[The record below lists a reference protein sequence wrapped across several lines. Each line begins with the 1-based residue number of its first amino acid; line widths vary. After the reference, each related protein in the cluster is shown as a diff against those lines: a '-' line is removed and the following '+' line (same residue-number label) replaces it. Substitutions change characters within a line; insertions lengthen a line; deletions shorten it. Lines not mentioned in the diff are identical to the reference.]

1 MASLSN
7 RALDAAYVLFSGE
20 AGLKISLE
28 NLSEEMGRQ
37 VSIANFLL
45 ERRLWGSKLSERD
58 VDTRLPRVS
67 FSLNRMSSKGAE
79 KLSRNAARATLQVEI
94 VVTAEK
100 PEQVAN
106 ETSNYIDGVMDVLD
120 RNRGL
125 WAAGVFYAGE
135 FEVDIKPLAKGGLNY
150 TQSAVF
156 EIEVYLWQ
164 EL

>member
-7 RALDAAYVLFSGE
+7 RALDAAYILFSGE

-28 NLSEEMGRQ
+28 NLSEEMGQ
-37 VSIANFLL
+37 EVVISEFLL
-45 ERRLWGSKLSERD
+45 ERRLWGAKLSDRD

-67 FSLNRMSSKGAE
+67 FSLNRLSSKGAE
-79 KLSRNAARATLQVEI
+79 KLSRSAARATLQLEVAISAERSEK
-94 VVTAEK
+94 VT
-100 PEQVAN
+100 N
-106 ETSNYIDGVMDVLD
+106 DLTNYIDGVIDVLD

-125 WAAGVFYAGE
+125 WSSGVYYAGE

-164 EL
+164 EM